1 MIVCHCGVVND
12 RAITDAVASGVRTLS
27 GVCRSTGAGQ
37 NCGTCIF
44 SIRRLL
50 CEHQEPAVS
59 ALPEVDFAAS

>member
-12 RAITDAVASGVRTLS
+12 RAVVNAVKEGARTLA

-44 SIRRLL
+44 SIRRLM
-50 CEHQEPAVS
+50 CDHQESGVPAFT
-59 ALPEVDFAAS
+59 EVDVAAS